1 MNTTPPF
8 PLHPTGPG
16 RQGQGHGV
24 RGQKGARLGWGK
36 LEEETGLRALR
47 GTWSTSREFA
57 GVSAGLKSWEKML
70 MLIQP
75 LARKSEGNAAGE
87 KDAENCSDVGVTV
100 KVMGQCGGG
109 Q

>member
-1 MNTTPPF
+1 MTTTPIP
-8 PLHPTGPG
+8 PASN
-16 RQGQGHGV
+16 RS
-24 RGQKGARLGWGK
+24 REAGA
-36 LEEETGLRALR
+36 
-47 GTWSTSREFA
+47 GTWSDGVKRCTSRLGQVRGRNRLEDSQRNLEHLEFA
-57 GVSAGLKSWEKML
+57 GVSVGLKSWEKML

-87 KDAENCSDVGVTV
+87 KDAENCSGVGVTV